1 MSLYNSTGPQVPQNA
16 IIEYGA
22 KYDGEYN
29 SYYYQVSQSSYLV
42 IYIPENPK
50 YCSKNTAIYYSTLSN
65 VTRIALNQYADMSY
79 VSSAISVVNKYYMIL
94 NVHYPKYFK
103 YMGKI
108 TKELYNLFEL
118 PISDQV
124 NILTTNHKYLS
135 VDLRIIPD
143 LFKLEIQDI
152 YDPNHYIPQEYIKRR
167 IDAMP
172 KPAISEPQAE
182 YHARQNTEQHAK
194 QNTEQLDDLGCTKK
208 INISESEIK
217 KREPQRL
224 NAARYIAIRR
234 RRHI

>member
-1 MSLYNSTGPQVPQNA
+1 MSLYNSSGPQVPQNA

-22 KYDGEYN
+22 KYDGDYN
-29 SYYYQVSQSSYLV
+29 SYHYQVGQSSYLV

-79 VSSAISVVNKYYMIL
+79 VSSAISIVNKYYMIL

-118 PISDQV
+118 QITDQV

-143 LFKLEIQDI
+143 LFKLEIKDI

-172 KPAISEPQAE
+172 KPSISKPQAE
-182 YHARQNTEQHAK
+182 QNNIEQHA
-194 QNTEQLDDLGCTKK
+194 EQQLANLGCTKK
-208 INISESEIK
+208 INISESEVK